1 MNLED
6 YIKECLRQLTAAC
19 AQEGVY
25 MPKDVEFCFVLNDR
39 GNICKPGEL
48 AVCNVKVRM

>member
-6 YIKECLRQLTAAC
+6 FIKECMRQLTAAC
-19 AQEGVY
+19 SREGVY
-25 MPKDVEFCFVLNDR
+25 MPKDVEFSLALNAQ
-39 GNICKPGEL
+39 GNICGPGEL